1 VAQKRL
7 DNYLRT
13 YRRQAGLTQTEV
25 AFLLGWKNSAQIS
38 RYEKRRRLPP
48 IDTALACEAIFGV
61 PISELFA
68 GVRDSSTHEV
78 SKRMLQLRS
87 KLQTTKAKGSEA
99 RVLAHKLHWLDGRE
113 GLQSLTS

>member
-7 DNYLRT
+7 DNYLRA
-13 YRRQAGLTQTEV
+13 YRKQSGLTQGEV
-25 AFLLGWKNSAQIS
+25 AFLLGWENSAQVS

-68 GVRDSSTHEV
+68 GVRDSSNHEV
-78 SKRMLQLRS
+78 RKRMVQLRS
-87 KLQTTKAKGSEA
+87 KLQMANAKGSEA
-99 RVLAHKLHWLDGRE
+99 LVLAHKLSWLDARE
-113 GLQSLTS
+113 SLPSQSP

>member
-1 VAQKRL
+1 MAQKRL

-13 YRRQAGLTQTEV
+13 YRKQSGLTQGEV
-25 AFLLGWKNSAQIS
+25 AFLLGWENSAQVS

-68 GVRDSSTHEV
+68 GVRDSSSHEV
-78 SKRMLQLRS
+78 RKRMLLLRS
-87 KLQTTKAKGSEA
+87 RLQGANAKGSEA
-99 RVLAHKLHWLDGRE
+99 LVLAHKLRWLDARE
-113 GLQSLTS
+113 SLQSPTS